1 MSLFSAH
8 LLSLS
13 QEAQHSSSLNTALR
27 NTDLQMMP
35 EILILL
41 AVEYMFR
48 LERYSMLVEH
58 YLK

>member
-1 MSLFSAH
+1 M
-8 LLSLS
+8 
-13 QEAQHSSSLNTALR
+13 NTALR